1 MEANKTCESSEVHSI
16 WTRLFSREHTI
27 AISGFEAGRTSQNR
41 KEICSY
47 VTRNIAH
54 GNQPFHAVQ
63 GNNIAEY
70 CMNHITRINS
80 LYQQNSLF
88 ILNFEAG
95 GTYGKSCA

>member
-27 AISGFEAGRTSQNR
+27 EAGSTSQIR

-47 VTRNIAH
+47 VTRNIAY

-70 CMNHITRINS
+70 CM
-80 LYQQNSLF
+80 
-88 ILNFEAG
+88 
-95 GTYGKSCA
+95 